1 MKHVKPFEQFIGEAL
16 ITEGQFSWMT
26 QDTGNQIGSEK
37 ENTITVTMFDNKGNK
52 WTEKKYD
59 GYGEFGGKDYYELL
73 AQMNGIEKPNRQ
85 DGIDLAFGKQ
95 RIKGKVLFPALIEDP
110 RRFNYKKHDFTQEAP
125 NDPNQSWYQEPE
137 EDDYNESVVT
147 ESHFQVGDKVKC
159 ISSGMTGEVISL
171 DDPAETP
178 DAKYYNVK
186 REDGKMI
193 KYAPDELALTEA
205 VTPEPGSDE
214 IQMALGELERI
225 GDYAGMISDRI
236 KSMPDLESWVQ
247 SKITKAKD
255 YLTSVHDYLDGID
268 GDTQDDI

>member
-1 MKHVKPFEQFIGEAL
+1 MPLIGVELTKNNKNSMKHVKVFEQFIN
-16 ITEGQFSWMT
+16 EGRAKATTLLQDVANGNTSSAEGIKMSKDMAAHMLNWVNTSPYGKKYGDLPLHKLVKASFSW
-26 QDTGNQIGSEK
+26 
-37 ENTITVTMFDNKGNK
+37 
-52 WTEKKYD
+52 
-59 GYGEFGGKDYYELL
+59 
-73 AQMNGIEKPNRQ
+73 GIERGLDPKLK
-85 DGIDLAFGKQ
+85 GELKDL
-95 RIKGKVLFPALIEDP
+95 
-110 RRFNYKKHDFTQEAP
+110 
-125 NDPNQSWYQEPE
+125 QSQVA
-137 EDDYNESVVT
+137 ESLT

-159 ISSGMTGEVISL
+159 IASGMTGKVVSL

-205 VTPEPGSDE
+205 VTPEPGSEE